1 MTSGTPGTRISWGRV
16 RCSRAIS
23 SPVSSPGFFPQRQA
37 ENDDGR
43 QHHLQHRNNAVAAL
57 PTAVG
62 QRPAHNDRPA
72 AGAQAPHAVQPAHV
86 AALVMQ
92 GNVVVE
98 GGIHAARAQAVGH
111 GPRQGRKSLPERR
124 AGGKAKQRCG
134 RRSPSAWSAVVA
146 LPGPSRAL
154 RAPLA
159 RLDTTVP
166 AEMIME
172 IMPAQDRPAPKAQ
185 VHAGPGRTQQG
196 IRQAQADKS

>member
-1 MTSGTPGTRISWGRV
+1 MLAGDFLAGLLAR
-16 RCSRAIS
+16 
-23 SPVSSPGFFPQRQA
+23 FFPQRQA
-37 ENDDGR
+37 ENNDGR
-43 QHHLQHRNNAVAAL
+43 QRHLQHRNNAVAAL

-111 GPRQGRKSLPERR
+111 GPQAKLPERR
-124 AGGKAKQRCG
+124 AGGKAKQRRSRHAHANG
-134 RRSPSAWSAVVA
+134 RDPAGSKPGGEGVA
-146 LPGPSRAL
+146 GQAGHYCTGGDDHGDHARPGQARA
-154 RAPLA
+154 
-159 RLDTTVP
+159 
-166 AEMIME
+166 
-172 IMPAQDRPAPKAQ
+172 QAQ